1 MIGME
6 PKLVSTRVARAFAR
20 LTHGHGYTE
29 QPTND
34 TIDFRIDLLVASLRT
49 VHGVIDI
56 LAHAQT
62 EQVGLANNEV
72 QVLIVNLL
80 DAFRCAS

>member
-6 PKLVSTRVARAFAR
+6 PGLISTRVAGAFAR

-29 QPTND
+29 QTTND
-34 TIDFRIDLLVASLRT
+34 TIDFRIDLLIASLRT
-49 VHGVIDI
+49 VHGVINI

-62 EQVGLANNEV
+62 EQVGFADNEV
-72 QVLIVNLL
+72 QVLVVDLF
-80 DAFRCAS
+80 DAF

>member
-6 PKLVSTRVARAFAR
+6 PELALVSTRVAKAFAR
-20 LTHGHGYTE
+20 LTHSHGYTE
-29 QPTND
+29 QTTND
-34 TIDFRIDLLVASLRT
+34 TINFRIDLLIASLRT

-62 EQVGLANNEV
+62 EQVGFANNKV
-72 QVLIVNLL
+72 QVLVVDLL
-80 DAFRCAS
+80 NIF

>member
-6 PKLVSTRVARAFAR
+6 PELALVSSRVARAIAR
-20 LTHGHGYTE
+20 PTHSHGYTE
-29 QPTND
+29 QSTND

-62 EQVGLANNEV
+62 KQVGFTNNEV
-72 QVLIVNLL
+72 QVLVVDLL
-80 DAFRCAS
+80 NAF